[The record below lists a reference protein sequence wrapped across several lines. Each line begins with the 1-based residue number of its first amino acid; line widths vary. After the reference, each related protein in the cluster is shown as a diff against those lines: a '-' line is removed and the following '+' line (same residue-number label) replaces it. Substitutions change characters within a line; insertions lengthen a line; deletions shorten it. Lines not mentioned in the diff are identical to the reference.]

1 MRTAAAFL
9 LPAIVLAAC
18 SKTNDLTA
26 SGRHSYTIPHV
37 LRCAIS
43 EEPAG
48 LNSHL
53 IAQAAVSSMS
63 ALTAAWLIRSG
74 PHGEP
79 VPELA
84 AVVPTL
90 RNGGISRD
98 GRTITYRLRRG
109 VVWSDGAPF
118 NADDVLFSTRVV
130 LNPANNEISR
140 AGWDD
145 IAKIEEPNKSTI
157 IYRLKRPYA
166 GFLYQYFSTYG
177 ANPSILPKHV
187 LGGLPNINHA
197 AYNALPIGIGP
208 FKYVQWRRA
217 DFVEMVANPRYF
229 RGAPKLQ
236 RILFK
241 IVPDRNAALNALAAH
256 EVDLWAPPASYYE
269 RALEIS
275 GVRVL
280 KRAGSGFLHV
290 DFNLSHAVLADPAV
304 RRAIRFAIDRPT
316 LDRKISNGL
325 DIVQDNIVS
334 PINPSFDPRVP
345 TTPFDIAAA
354 NRLLDRA
361 GWRRGADGVRA
372 KGKLRLSLFFAI
384 PAGTPDYDRRVELI
398 RSWLQQI
405 GVQINTKRY
414 PSPLMFAPAGEGGII
429 YGGRFDLVTFVWS
442 SDPLGDLS
450 GYYACSQLAPSGQN
464 VTRYCNRRVDAAMA
478 KFSTLYTFRRRQPYA
493 NFIQEQLQRDA
504 PTIVLGIPDAI
515 VAYNSDLRN
524 FHPNDVVPF
533 DNFIN
538 VDI

>member
-1 MRTAAAFL
+1 
-9 LPAIVLAAC
+9 
-18 SKTNDLTA
+18 
-26 SGRHSYTIPHV
+26 
-37 LRCAIS
+37 
-43 EEPAG
+43 
-48 LNSHL
+48 
-53 IAQAAVSSMS
+53 MS

-84 AVVPTL
+84 AVVPSL

-118 NADDVLFSTRVV
+118 NADDVVFSTRVV

-140 AGWDD
+140 EGWDD
-145 IAKIEEPNKSTI
+145 IAKIEEPEKYTVV
-157 IYRLKRPYA
+157 YRLKRPYS

-177 ANPSILPKHV
+177 ANPSILPKHI
-187 LGGLPNINHA
+187 LGGLPNINDA
-197 AYNALPIGIGP
+197 PDNALPVGIGP

-217 DFVEMVANPRYF
+217 DFVEMAANPRYF
-229 RGAPKLQ
+229 RGAPKLR

-269 RALEIS
+269 RVLEIS

-280 KRAGSGFLHV
+280 KRVGSGFLHV

-304 RRAIRFAIDRPT
+304 RRAIRFAIDRRT
-316 LDRKISNGL
+316 LNRKISNGL
-325 DIVQDNIVS
+325 DLVQDNIVS
-334 PINPSFDPRVP
+334 PANPSFDPRVP
-345 TTPFDIAAA
+345 TTPFDVAAA

-361 GWRRGADGVRA
+361 AGGAAATAFEPKGGCDSRCSLRFRRHAGLRSARRAHPQLAAANRGPNQYEALSVPVDVRT
-372 KGKLRLSLFFAI
+372 
-384 PAGTPDYDRRVELI
+384 AGD
-398 RSWLQQI
+398 
-405 GVQINTKRY
+405 
-414 PSPLMFAPAGEGGII
+414 GGII

-442 SDPLGDLS
+442 GDPLGDLS
-450 GYYACSQLAPSGQN
+450 GFYACSQSAPSGQN
-464 VTRYCNRRVDAAMA
+464 VTHYCNRRVDAAMA
-478 KFSTLYTFRRRQPYA
+478 KFSTLYTFSERQPYA

-515 VAYNSDLRN
+515 LAYIPTYGTFTPTTST
-524 FHPNDVVPF
+524 HST
-533 DNFIN
+533 IA
-538 VDI
+538 